1 MSNIY
6 IFNREKRDFLDP
18 KSDKRPT
25 SALEQM
31 EIYWDELTAIE
42 TAPWRSQ
49 IHPVKLKEVLPYIF
63 LINYASENKI
73 FFRFIGASA
82 KLSLEKLSVHSRCK
96 SRVYTDTQPSLKSCL
111 TELFKDP
118 VPRKKTYQSDALKTC
133 QKSLFSIGLFPL
145 LDRHAR
151 TTKAIGVI
159 ERNRAYIN

>member
-73 FFRFIGASA
+73 FFD
-82 KLSLEKLSVHSRCK
+82 L
-96 SRVYTDTQPSLKSCL
+96 
-111 TELFKDP
+111 
-118 VPRKKTYQSDALKTC
+118 
-133 QKSLFSIGLFPL
+133 
-145 LDRHAR
+145 
-151 TTKAIGVI
+151 
-159 ERNRAYIN
+159 